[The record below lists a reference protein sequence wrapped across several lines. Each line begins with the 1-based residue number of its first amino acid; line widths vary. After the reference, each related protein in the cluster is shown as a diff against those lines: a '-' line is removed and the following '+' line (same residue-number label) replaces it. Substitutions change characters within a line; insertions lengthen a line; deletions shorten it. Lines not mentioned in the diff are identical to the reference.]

1 MHEAAAM
8 AGCRSGVPL
17 PGVSGRIIPQS
28 LRGANVAGWNRFLI
42 VLAMIALG
50 CATHRAI
57 AAGDPA
63 AGARAFGQCMACH
76 SVEPGRHLTGP
87 SLAHAWG
94 RKAAS
99 AEGFMR
105 YSDALARSGLTWNA
119 QTLDKWLAKPE
130 ALVPGT
136 SMTFQG
142 IKEPRV
148 RADVIAY
155 LQAVSEGKAP
165 AAQGAGG
172 MGGMMAGSEPL
183 NLKGAG
189 PDSVVA
195 SLHHC
200 KDTYIVRTADG
211 KVHKVWEYNVRL
223 KTDSSKQ
230 GPDRGKPVVAGSG
243 MRGDRISII
252 FTSPKELGEFIRE
265 SCE

>member
-1 MHEAAAM
+1 MV
-8 AGCRSGVPL
+8 RL
-17 PGVSGRIIPQS
+17 
-28 LRGANVAGWNRFLI
+28 NRYFI
-42 VLAMIALG
+42 VLATVVLSCVTSGAD
-50 CATHRAI
+50 
-57 AAGDPA
+57 AAGDA
-63 AGARAFGQCMACH
+63 TAGARAFGQCMACH

-105 YSDALARSGLTWNA
+105 YTDALTRAGLTWDS
-119 QTLDKWLAKPE
+119 QTLDKWLANPE

-142 IKEPRV
+142 IKEAKV
-148 RADVIAY
+148 RADVIAF

-165 AAQGAGG
+165 ATQAGRG
-172 MGGMMAGSEPL
+172 MGGRMAGSEPL
-183 NLKGAG
+183 DLKGAG
-189 PDSVVA
+189 PDSIVA
-195 SLHHC
+195 SMHHC
-200 KDTYIVRTADG
+200 KDTYIVKTADG

-223 KTDSSKQ
+223 KTDSSKH

-243 MRGDRISII
+243 MRGDRVSII

-265 SCE
+265 TCD

>member
-1 MHEAAAM
+1 MTPKYLSAVATVALAFASMAA
-8 AGCRSGVPL
+8 V
-17 PGVSGRIIPQS
+17 
-28 LRGANVAGWNRFLI
+28 
-42 VLAMIALG
+42 
-50 CATHRAI
+50 
-57 AAGDPA
+57 AAGDPV
-63 AGARAFGQCMACH
+63 AGSRAFAQCMACH

-105 YSDALARSGLTWNA
+105 YSNALARSGLTWNA
-119 QTLDKWLAKPE
+119 QTLDKWLASPE
-130 ALVPGT
+130 NLVPGT

-142 IKEPRV
+142 IKEAKV

-165 AAQGAGG
+165 ATQAGSG
-172 MGGMMAGSEPL
+172 MGGMMAASEPL
-183 NLKGAG
+183 DLKGAEPG
-189 PDSVVA
+189 SVVA

-230 GPDRGKPVVAGSG
+230 GPERGKPVVAGSG

-252 FTSPKELGEFIRE
+252 FTSPKEVGEFIKE
-265 SCE
+265 TCE